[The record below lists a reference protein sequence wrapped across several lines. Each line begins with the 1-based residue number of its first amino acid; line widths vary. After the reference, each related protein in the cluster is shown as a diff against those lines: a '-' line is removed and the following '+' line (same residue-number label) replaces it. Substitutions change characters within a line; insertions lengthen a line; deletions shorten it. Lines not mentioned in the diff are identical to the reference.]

1 MGSWLSG
8 EPEMKKGWVETG
20 SLVERSYL
28 RSACREEGP
37 GSDTGAM
44 RTARERPPERSIF
57 GSSGGGRVKVWRV
70 KVVHLTS

>member
-1 MGSWLSG
+1 
-8 EPEMKKGWVETG
+8 MKRGWVETG

-37 GSDTGAM
+37 GSDTWRHENRAI
-44 RTARERPPERSIF
+44 PPERSIF
-57 GSSGGGRVKVWRV
+57 GSSGAGRVKVWRV